1 VDVATLPPETLV
13 ELDNG
18 VVLTAEIIVA
28 LQLLD
33 DPTQL
38 LSAIFTNP
46 AEAFK
51 ALSNVGADMSPEVRK
66 KAKKTILASVIAGGI
81 ATQSATTAAGIAAY
95 RRKN

>member
-1 VDVATLPPETLV
+1 VDVATLAPETLV

-18 VVLTAEIIVA
+18 VVLTAEIVVA

-33 DPTQL
+33 NPGEM

-46 AEAFK
+46 ALALRAF
-51 ALSNVGADMSPEVRK
+51 ANVGADMSPEVRK

-81 ATQSATTAAGIAAY
+81 ATQSAASAAGLAAY
-95 RRKN
+95 RRKP